1 MMSKIQPDNF
11 NKRFDIVGC
20 FIQCDGKFLLLRR
33 DPKKANGNKWGLPAG
48 KRDDGETLEQALLRE
63 VFEETG
69 IAIPG
74 NDIKHYNS
82 LFVRD
87 GDFDLEWHMFAT
99 PVAVEPPV
107 IINPVEHT
115 EYRWVTPEE
124 SLQMDLIHDLS
135 ESIKM
140 YYDMNNN

>member
-1 MMSKIQPDNF
+1 MTKIQPDNF

-20 FIQCDGKFLLLRR
+20 FIEFGGKFLLLRR
-33 DPKKANGNKWGLPAG
+33 DSKKVNGNKWGLPAG
-48 KRDDGETLEQALLRE
+48 KRDAGETLEQALLRE

-69 IAIPG
+69 IAISS

-99 PVAVEPPV
+99 RIAIKPPV
-107 IINPVEHT
+107 TINPIEHT
-115 EYRWVTPEE
+115 EYKWVTPEE
-124 SLQMDLIHDLS
+124 SLQMDLIHDLP

-140 YYDMNNN
+140 YYDMDNN